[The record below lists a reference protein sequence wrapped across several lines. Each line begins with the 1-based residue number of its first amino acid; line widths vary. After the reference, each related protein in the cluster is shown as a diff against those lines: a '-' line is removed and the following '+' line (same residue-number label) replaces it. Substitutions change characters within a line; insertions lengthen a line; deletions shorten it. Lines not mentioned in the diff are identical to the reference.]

1 MSRSGRSSVQS
12 LVSSSDILL
21 PPPSTRPSTM
31 AIEVSTAPISSS
43 SSSGLESAVASL
55 SLSTVKLQSSDG
67 KVFEVTSKVA
77 RLSVTIRTMLDD
89 LNIKADDP
97 EPIPLANVPAHI
109 LSLVLKWAEQHQNEE
124 PVPVLEEEEDEEEK
138 PVLVGEWDKS
148 FLSGLDHSTLFELIT
163 AANFLDV
170 KGLMAVAC
178 KTVADMLTGKTP
190 EEIRKEFDI
199 EDDLSEE
206 EKERIRKDI
215 EWLDQK

>member
-1 MSRSGRSSVQS
+1 
-12 LVSSSDILL
+12 
-21 PPPSTRPSTM
+21 M
-31 AIEVSTAPISSS
+31 AIEVSTAPI

-55 SLSTVKLQSSDG
+55 SLCTVKLQSSDG

-109 LSLVLKWAEQHQNEE
+109 LSLVLKWAEQHQNDE
-124 PVPVLEEEEDEEEK
+124 PVPEQEEEDEEEK

-148 FLSGLDHSTLFELIT
+148 FLSALDHSTLFELIT